1 MEEASVADP
10 RAGNSR
16 GNAICTG
23 HRNDLR
29 HLRARLIAG
38 RPMNFIDA
46 TNLSPKERHS
56 WIKMAHD
63 FGYEAHA
70 VFFDVPTEVCMERNR
85 KRSRNVPDEVML
97 RMAQKLRP
105 PKFEEGFAKVIV
117 VRLKSKKG
125 ATPVADAPEAPD
137 APASPEPNGGEE

>member
-1 MEEASVADP
+1 
-10 RAGNSR
+10 
-16 GNAICTG
+16 
-23 HRNDLR
+23 
-29 HLRARLIAG
+29 
-38 RPMNFIDA
+38 MNFIDA

-85 KRSRNVPDEVML
+85 KRLRNVPDEVML

-105 PKFEEGFAKVIV
+105 PKFDEGFAKVIV

-125 ATPVADAPEAPD
+125 AESHLRRNRPMRMNHSMRRRMGHQRMAAKSRTRKLLTQKERGPKLALFCE
-137 APASPEPNGGEE
+137 

>member
-1 MEEASVADP
+1 
-10 RAGNSR
+10 
-16 GNAICTG
+16 
-23 HRNDLR
+23 
-29 HLRARLIAG
+29 
-38 RPMNFIDA
+38 MNFIDA

-85 KRSRNVPDEVML
+85 KRSRNVPDDVML

-105 PKFEEGFAKVIV
+105 PKFEEGFAKVVV
-117 VRLKSKKG
+117 VRLKNKG
-125 ATPVADAPEAPD
+125 AA
-137 APASPEPNGGEE
+137 APAAAPAEDASSKEETGEE

>member
-1 MEEASVADP
+1 
-10 RAGNSR
+10 
-16 GNAICTG
+16 
-23 HRNDLR
+23 
-29 HLRARLIAG
+29 
-38 RPMNFIDA
+38 MNFIDA

-56 WIKMAHD
+56 WIKMAQD

-85 KRSRNVPDEVML
+85 KRLRNVPDDVML

-125 ATPVADAPEAPD
+125 AEAAPQ
-137 APASPEPNGGEE
+137 APAMEEPAEPGPMESGPAEGGPAEE

>member
-1 MEEASVADP
+1 
-10 RAGNSR
+10 
-16 GNAICTG
+16 
-23 HRNDLR
+23 L
-29 HLRARLIAG
+29 LRARLIAG
-38 RPMNFIDA
+38 RPMSFIDA

-105 PKFEEGFAKVIV
+105 PKFDEGFAKVIV
-117 VRLKSKKG
+117 VRLKSKKP
-125 ATPVADAPEAPD
+125 ASPAADAPD
-137 APASPEPNGGEE
+137 APEEDGGEE